1 MPYAMRRGEDQ
12 AIQMPPMRTAEAA
25 RRAGGARRRDLAGA
39 EPLLDQYDVVL
50 ASPSLMITH
59 LNRMSKM
66 TAGTV
71 TTAMTDQ
78 HGGHLPDI
86 AARASDPPGAGNTD
100 RQQS

>member
-12 AIQMPPMRTAEAA
+12 AIQMPPMRTAEG
-25 RRAGGARRRDLAGA
+25 RTAGRVARRRDLAGA

-50 ASPSLMITH
+50 ASPSLMITR
-59 LNRMSKM
+59 LNRMSKT

-86 AARASDPPGAGNTD
+86 AARG
-100 RQQS
+100 